1 MTNLLDEGFKV
12 KVMHLLT
19 DLQKNIQDLRENL
32 HEKDTRLP
40 KIQSEL
46 KNTLSEMKNAME
58 GINSRFTKVEEVVSD
73 LEIREQEDNEA
84 KKPREKRMCR
94 NERIIRAVI

>member
-1 MTNLLDEGFKV
+1 
-12 KVMHLLT
+12 MHVLT
-19 DLQKNIQDLRENL
+19 DLQKNIQDLRENF
-32 HEKDTRLP
+32 HKKDSRLP

-46 KNTLSEMKNAME
+46 KNTVSEMKNAME
-58 GINSRFTKVEEVVSD
+58 GINSRLTKVEEVVSD

-84 KKPREKRMCR
+84 KKQREKRMCR